1 MSSSRIPPPHL
12 VVGSGPIGSAVARHL
27 VDQGA
32 RVRVLTRSGNGPEGC
47 ELVRGDASDA
57 TLMTT
62 LCEGVGVLYNC
73 VNPAY
78 HRWALD
84 WPPINQAL
92 LEAAAHCGAV
102 LVTVSN
108 LYGYGPATASIGAP
122 TYDAGHPLTED
133 TPLAAPGTKGQVRAG
148 MWREQREAFDA
159 GRAKVVEIRAA
170 DYIGPRADSVVGS
183 RFVPRVL
190 AGRSVT
196 TIGRSDVAHTFTY
209 TEDVARLAVTVGADP
224 RAWGKAWHVPS
235 NEPRTQQEVANDVSA
250 YAGVGRVR
258 VRALSRR
265 LLYTLGLVSRQMHE
279 LRETEYQF
287 RDDFVMDSSLAQATF
302 ALAPT
307 PWSEI
312 IAATVKS
319 YTDAVDQRAQE
330 VGS

>member
-1 MSSSRIPPPHL
+1 M
-12 VVGSGPIGSAVARHL
+12 
-27 VDQGA
+27 
-32 RVRVLTRSGNGPEGC
+32 
-47 ELVRGDASDA
+47 
-57 TLMTT
+57 
-62 LCEGVGVLYNC
+62 
-73 VNPAY
+73 
-78 HRWALD
+78 
-84 WPPINQAL
+84 
-92 LEAAAHCGAV
+92 
-102 LVTVSN
+102 LVTVSTST
-108 LYGYGPATASIGAP
+108 ATDQQPLPIGAP

-133 TPLAAPGTKGQVRAG
+133 TPLAGPETTRVRYALACG
-148 MWREQREAFDA
+148 AKTTRGLQHA

-330 VGS
+330 VVS